1 MLVFMLQK
9 VLRLLGLLGHNSLLL
24 CHYAE
29 REKDYGQLTSHF
41 RLLLV
46 VLSFSV
52 YCLFKYSV
60 QDLSACPFIFGE
72 FQAPLIGLEYELLMD
87 PFKTMQRK
95 MGGKRWF
102 WYAWT
107 WLKIESVLP
116 L

>member
-24 CHYAE
+24 CHYVE
-29 REKDYGQLTSHF
+29 HEKDYGQLTSHF

-72 FQAPLIGLEYELLMD
+72 FQAPLLTSNGSIQNDAKED
-87 PFKTMQRK
+87 
-95 MGGKRWF
+95 GGK
-102 WYAWT
+102 
-107 WLKIESVLP
+107 KMVLVRVDMA
-116 L
+116 